1 MRDGHLPTVF
11 GSCSR
16 SLVRRLANAGWI
28 QRQFVQLARGNR
40 FTGRTVLWPVSCR
53 RASRLSVPR
62 TRDPA
67 YISATQLIYHPVGE
81 PRAQLFV
88 YMNTRTARL
97 HDHLADPR
105 VFNLFA
111 ENSSISRSSNDH
123 LSLSLPLSL
132 SLYLSL
138 SFYPT
143 LCCSR
148 CVDVA
153 VSPSL
158 CRRCCVVVVVSSSLC
173 RTLTHVEA
181 GNYPRDR
188 KISSQ

>member
-1 MRDGHLPTVF
+1 
-11 GSCSR
+11 
-16 SLVRRLANAGWI
+16 
-28 QRQFVQLARGNR
+28 
-40 FTGRTVLWPVSCR
+40 
-53 RASRLSVPR
+53 
-62 TRDPA
+62 
-67 YISATQLIYHPVGE
+67 
-81 PRAQLFV
+81 
-88 YMNTRTARL
+88 MNTRTARL

-158 CRRCCVVVVVSSSLC
+158 CRRCCVVVVVPHANPRRSRELSSRPEDQFPIIHGTRIYIGNEVINTAFTRRPGRSTCTVDVPGSQGKGSDKFLATVQ
-173 RTLTHVEA
+173 RFEFPKPFSRYKWTLLPSA
-181 GNYPRDR
+181 GTEGQRNCETTKLPY
-188 KISSQ
+188 